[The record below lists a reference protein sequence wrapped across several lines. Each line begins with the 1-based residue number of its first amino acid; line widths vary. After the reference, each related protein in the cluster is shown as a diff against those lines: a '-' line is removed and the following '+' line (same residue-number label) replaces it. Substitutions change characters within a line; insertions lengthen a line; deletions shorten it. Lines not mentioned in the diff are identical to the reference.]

1 MILILSHS
9 LTSLSLPHCL
19 LSFTLSLSRGSR
31 MGVANGIMQL
41 SDRRGR
47 RHRATRQRARSSA
60 PCGLAAGS
68 AACARRLATRSG
80 RPPPARIRRRRLP
93 LSRIWWQRPSPAWIR
108 RAGGLGRWGGGG
120 SGYRDG
126 DGDDGVRE
134 EGGGGGCFWVRVL
147 LFWILFFFSFLF
159 LRVGDITTPHTKN
172 QIFVC
177 GCAIRI

>member
-1 MILILSHS
+1 MLPESRRWPS
-9 LTSLSLPHCL
+9 L
-19 LSFTLSLSRGSR
+19 
-31 MGVANGIMQL
+31 
-41 SDRRGR
+41 
-47 RHRATRQRARSSA
+47 
-60 PCGLAAGS
+60 
-68 AACARRLATRSG
+68 
-80 RPPPARIRRRRLP
+80 ARIR
-93 LSRIWWQRPSPAWIR
+93 
-108 RAGGLGRWGGGG
+108 GGGG
-120 SGYRDG
+120 GGGFGRWEAADPLRDG